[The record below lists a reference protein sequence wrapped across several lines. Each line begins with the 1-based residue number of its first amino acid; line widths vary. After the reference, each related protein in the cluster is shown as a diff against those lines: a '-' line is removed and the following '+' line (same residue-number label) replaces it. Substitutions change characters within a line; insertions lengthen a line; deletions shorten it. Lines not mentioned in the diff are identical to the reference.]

1 MEMEFPRPASGRSFE
16 FLLAD
21 HNNINVVPNCITE
34 NVEREYP
41 TLINLRGV
49 NLNFSLANFSR
60 FFFSISLCVFF
71 SSKLF
76 CKVTTLTLTQK
87 CE

>member
-34 NVEREYP
+34 NV
-41 TLINLRGV
+41 
-49 NLNFSLANFSR
+49 
-60 FFFSISLCVFF
+60 
-71 SSKLF
+71 
-76 CKVTTLTLTQK
+76 
-87 CE
+87 